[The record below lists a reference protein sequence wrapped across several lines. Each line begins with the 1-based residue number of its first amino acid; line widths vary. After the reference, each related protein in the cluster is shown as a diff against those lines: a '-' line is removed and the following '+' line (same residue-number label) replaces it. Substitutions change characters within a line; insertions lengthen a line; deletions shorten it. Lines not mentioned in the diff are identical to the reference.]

1 MLGDESEVYYWQI
14 SFKNLSSLKV
24 GGSEAWGRGWHQ
36 VTKIQIKC
44 CSLVKSKKKNGAAWV
59 LSGREEMAM
68 QRYTKVASASGVEIS
83 KSGMMSSQKNGE

>member
-1 MLGDESEVYYWQI
+1 MVKKGVGLGFQSVRSVY
-14 SFKNLSSLKV
+14 L
-24 GGSEAWGRGWHQ
+24 GRGWHQ

-44 CSLVKSKKKNGAAWV
+44 YSLVKSKKKNGAAWV